1 MCLEA
6 LTASLKEQASQIQ
19 KVSDQFQL
27 SKPAQQLAGNDGKP
41 EHAALQIMET
51 DK

>member
-1 MCLEA
+1 MQIQA
-6 LTASLKEQASQIQ
+6 LALGLQ

-27 SKPAQQLAGNDGKP
+27 SKPAQQVASNDGEP